1 MGTSVRM
8 LDHTYGHLV
17 KDSEAVA
24 VSRLDLYA
32 ATSLLGSGASSSS
45 LPD

>member
-8 LDHTYGHLV
+8 LDLTYGHLV
-17 KDSEAVA
+17 KGSEAIA
-24 VSRLDLYA
+24 VSRLDRYTTTA
-32 ATSLLGSGASSSS
+32 FLGSGASSSS